1 MNSLLAHTPGPSSP
15 LIARRIQAHLPWG
28 VAALFLMAGMLALA
42 QTPAPPLASGGGH
55 YTIFQGT
62 KSLGEAQYSVAPISG
77 GYTLTSSGHMS
88 LAKFSYS
95 FHNDATVDSSLNLVR
110 DTLTGSVNGTKAR
123 GNNISFITASDPT
136 GREFKMNVT
145 ADGKQ
150 TTNTVDRHR
159 NTVLVPDL
167 DPAAYM
173 LMVRLAIEQAPTA
186 WALIPKETGLLVPAA
201 FEPKD
206 DVGATLNGAN
216 INVKHVSAA
225 LSDTN
230 AVTLE
235 LYYKPDGQLLEAD
248 LNAQNL
254 YVVHDGFKL
263 TVHPAPTPPPPGQA
277 PQQPGQAQQTGAM
290 QAPQIQ

>member
-1 MNSLLAHTPGPSSP
+1 
-15 LIARRIQAHLPWG
+15 
-28 VAALFLMAGMLALA
+28 
-42 QTPAPPLASGGGH
+42 
-55 YTIFQGT
+55 
-62 KSLGEAQYSVAPISG
+62 
-77 GYTLTSSGHMS
+77 
-88 LAKFSYS
+88 
-95 FHNDATVDSSLNLVR
+95 
-110 DTLTGSVNGTKAR
+110 
-123 GNNISFITASDPT
+123 
-136 GREFKMNVT
+136 
-145 ADGKQ
+145 
-150 TTNTVDRHR
+150 
-159 NTVLVPDL
+159 
-167 DPAAYM
+167 
-173 LMVRLAIEQAPTA
+173 
-186 WALIPKETGLLVPAA
+186 
-201 FEPKD
+201 
-206 DVGATLNGAN
+206 LNGAN